1 MPFYEIEGVVPVVDP
16 TAFVHP
22 TASLVG
28 DVIVGAGCYIGP
40 GASLRGDFGRI
51 VLKAGSNFQDNCVAH
66 CFPGME
72 VLMQENSHVGHG
84 AVLHGCT
91 IGRHALIGMNAVVMD
106 GAVIG
111 ESAFVGAMSFVK
123 AGLEIPP
130 RQMVQGVPGRV
141 VRPLTEAE
149 IDWMHEGTR
158 VYQELARRCLASF
171 KPAEP
176 LRGAEPDRPRLK
188 VRPIKP
194 LFVAK
199 RGG

>member
-1 MPFYEIEGVVPVVDP
+1 MPFYEIDGVAPIVDP

-22 TASLVG
+22 TASLIG

-51 VLKAGSNFQDNCVAH
+51 VMRAGSNFQDGCVAH
-66 CFPGME
+66 SFPGME

-91 IGRHALIGMNAVVMD
+91 VGSHALIGMNAVVMD

-111 ESAFVGAMSFVK
+111 ESAFVGAMTFVK
-123 AGLEIPP
+123 AGFEVPA

-141 VRPLTEAE
+141 VRPLTPEE

-158 VYQELARRCLASF
+158 VYQELAQRCLASF
-171 KPAEP
+171 KEVPP

-188 VRPIKP
+188 VRAIDP
-194 LFVAK
+194 LFLTK
-199 RGG
+199 RDK